1 METYFLGW
9 IVFFVL
15 ICLLELATQQ
25 LVAIWF
31 AAGSLVCVFLSYFG
45 YPLYIQLIIFIV
57 VSCVTLLLL
66 RPYAIKKVNANV
78 IKTNIHEAI
87 GKKAIV
93 IADFDKMTREGRV
106 QLEGMDWAA
115 RSVDDKLLRK
125 NETVVIKAIEGVKF
139 MVQREES

>member
-9 IVFFVL
+9 IVVFVL
-15 ICLLELATQQ
+15 ICLLELATHQ

-31 AAGSLVCVFLSYFG
+31 AAGSLVCVFLSYFE
-45 YPLYIQLIIFIV
+45 YPLYVQLIVFIV

-66 RPYAIKKVNANV
+66 RPYAIKKVNVEV

-87 GKKAIV
+87 DKKAIV
-93 IADFDKMTREGRV
+93 IADFDPMTREGRV

-115 RSVDDKLLRK
+115 RSIDDKLLK
-125 NETVVIKAIEGVKF
+125 KDDKVVVKAIEGVKF
-139 MVQREES
+139 IVKREES